1 MSQPAAVAE
10 EFAARGMTVLIGVRD
25 PGRGEAEDAVQETWF
40 RYAAAPA
47 RPDSVKGSWRP

>member
-1 MSQPAAVAE
+1 
-10 EFAARGMTVLIGVRD
+10 MTVLIGARD